1 MLQFPANRVRLVAF
15 GNYEPIEGV
24 DLASKASQLLA
35 LVRPGQEGR
44 FAETFM

>member
-35 LVRPGQEGR
+35 FVRPGQEGR
-44 FAETFM
+44 FAEILM